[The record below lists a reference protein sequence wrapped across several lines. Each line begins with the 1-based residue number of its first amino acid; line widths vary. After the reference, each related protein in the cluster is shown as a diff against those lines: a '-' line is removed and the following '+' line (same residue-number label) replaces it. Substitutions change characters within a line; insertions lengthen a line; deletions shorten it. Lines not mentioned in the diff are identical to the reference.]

1 MNCPPDVAAIL
12 LDLLGRGILHCRV
25 AGWSGDA
32 DRCAAIADHVHN
44 LPDLLARYSPDKLRY
59 YWEVERPAF
68 MAVCKSEE
76 FTGWEDIWVRLK
88 PHAEAAAGLVGA
100 R

>member
-1 MNCPPDVAAIL
+1 MNCPADVAAIL
-12 LDLLGRGILHCRV
+12 LDLLGRGLLACRA

-32 DRCAAIADHVHN
+32 DRCATVADHLHN
-44 LPDLLARYSPDKLRY
+44 LPDLLAHYSPDKLRY

-68 MAVCKSEE
+68 MAGCPSDERA
-76 FTGWEDIWVRLK
+76 GWEDIWVRLK
-88 PHAEAAAGLVGA
+88 PHAEAAPGLVSA